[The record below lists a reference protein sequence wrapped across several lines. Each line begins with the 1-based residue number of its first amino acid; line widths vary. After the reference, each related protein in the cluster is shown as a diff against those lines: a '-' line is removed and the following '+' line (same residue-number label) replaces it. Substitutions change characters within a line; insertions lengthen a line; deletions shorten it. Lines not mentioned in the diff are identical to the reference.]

1 MENKRK
7 EIRAKLSILRACSL
21 QRKLENKRNAKVNL
35 SNKNDK
41 IENLRKISEQGTLNS
56 LNAIGKFISRAFES
70 IDSKCQEYLSYT
82 IILLRNSEIN
92 N

>member
-1 MENKRK
+1 MENKRN
-7 EIRAKLSILRACSL
+7 EIRAKLSILRACVPC
-21 QRKLENKRNAKVNL
+21 KINWKKRNTKVDH
-35 SNKNDK
+35 SNENDK